1 MNKKIRVIARGSRLS
16 RLQVEEVFKKFPNLA
31 YEIKYLESYGDKN
44 LQISLLNGEAP
55 ADIFTRELD
64 DAIRRGDADIA
75 IHSAK
80 DLPYPLPEDIE
91 VIALFPAFDT
101 TDSLVSRDHKKLAEL
116 PAGSV
121 IGTSSPLRKKGLS
134 KLRPDLTIKGI
145 RGCIEERVQQVKD
158 GKFDAAIVAT
168 CALKRLGMEDE
179 IAEVLPFA
187 THPLQ
192 GFLAI
197 TAKKVKSEERRENAK
212 KENAPLGV
220 PADLQIS
227 CKREESQACLNSSE
241 CSRNSLQ
248 KSDGKERT
256 SENTDKYTHQELRA
270 AFASQS
276 ILDRQGKVQ
285 LVGFGPGDP
294 DLLTLK
300 AAKAIDH
307 ADIIFYD
314 DLIDPSYLENKKA
327 EKVYVGKRAG
337 YHHKEQATINRLLLD
352 AARQG
357 KNVVRL
363 KGGDPMIF
371 AHGSEEIEYLES
383 NLIQVEVIPGVT
395 TASALAASQKISLTH
410 RDFSSSVALVSGHTP
425 QPVTPDAETLVYYM
439 GAKQLQAIATKLIDE
454 DGWAFNTPVLL
465 TYNVSRKDE
474 QTFETTLWKLRNG
487 EEATANNYS
496 AATGKNAGES
506 IALAD
511 LPTPLIALI
520 GNVAGLKH
528 RQASAIKPT
537 LYTGNMPAL
546 EKRKPDYTYTPLIE
560 MHEYEPVHWTQWEGE
575 PEKKGGDNDRKSNFE
590 KEVEEDNE
598 DGLEFDEY
606 EWAEEL
612 QDNLNDFD
620 SPYKDIFLFT
630 SQYAVKAWFNLL
642 RKTGKSTAAPKDVKF
657 VSIGATTTAALQ
669 QEGIKD
675 IEQVEKDNSFGV
687 IEWFK
692 NKYDYYR
699 NAAIQHQKR
708 NWSELYHSEEEEE
721 EEENEDLDENMNED
735 LEEHRPAILYPQSNL
750 SNNTI
755 AEELY
760 KAGYDVET
768 ISVYVNK
775 MPKHPR
781 RVNLNHF
788 KRIVFTSPSTIDNF
802 IKLYGKLP
810 DNVEFITRGPIT
822 QAHLDEILNKE

>member
-16 RLQVEEVFKKFPNLA
+16 RLQVEEVFKNFPELA

-44 LQISLLNGEAP
+44 QQISLLNGEAP

-64 DAIRRGDADIA
+64 DAIRQGDADIA

-116 PAGSV
+116 PAGSI
-121 IGTSSPLRKKGLS
+121 IGTSSPLRKKGLNE
-134 KLRPDLTIKGI
+134 LRPDLTIKGI

-158 GKFDAAIVAT
+158 GKYDAAIVAT

-179 IAEVLPFA
+179 IAEVLPFP

-197 TAKKVKSEERRENAK
+197 TAKKGS
-212 KENAPLGV
+212 
-220 PADLQIS
+220 DLKQ
-227 CKREESQACLNSSE
+227 
-241 CSRNSLQ
+241 
-248 KSDGKERT
+248 
-256 SENTDKYTHQELRA
+256 
-270 AFASQS
+270 AFASKS
-276 ILDRQGKVQ
+276 ILDKQGSVS

-294 DLLTLK
+294 DLLTIK
-300 AAKAIDH
+300 AAKAIDA

-314 DLIDPSYLENKKA
+314 DLIDDSYLADKKA
-327 EKVYVGKRAG
+327 EKIYVGKRAG
-337 YHHKEQATINRLLLD
+337 YHHKEQADINRLLLE
-352 AARQG
+352 AAREG

-383 NLIQVEVIPGVT
+383 NLIKVNVIPGIT

-439 GAKQLQAIATKLIDE
+439 GAKQLQAIATQLIDKE
-454 DGWAFNTPVLL
+454 GWAFNTPVLL
-465 TYNVSRKDE
+465 TYNVSRPDE
-474 QTFETTLWKLRNG
+474 QTFETTLWNLRNG
-487 EEATANNYS
+487 EMQN
-496 AATGKNAGES
+496 
-506 IALAD
+506 

-528 RQASAIKPT
+528 HQASDIKPT
-537 LYTGNMPAL
+537 LYTGTLPAI
-546 EKRKPDYTYTPLIE
+546 EKRKADYTYTPLIE
-560 MHEYEPVHWTQWEGE
+560 ISYHPSYFT
-575 PEKKGGDNDRKSNFE
+575 KIL
-590 KEVEEDNE
+590 EDNYCKQY
-598 DGLEFDEY
+598 DGKCFTKYCEWDESQALY
-606 EWAEEL
+606 
-612 QDNLNDFD
+612 
-620 SPYKDIFLFT
+620 YIFT
-630 SQYAVKAWFNLL
+630 SQYGVEATLEDYDLIFKEQEKHVFI
-642 RKTGKSTAAPKDVKF
+642 
-657 VSIGATTTAALQ
+657 SIGDTTTEALHKA
-669 QEGIKD
+669 GVKNVI
-675 IEQVEKDNSFGV
+675 QVEQDNRYGV

-692 NKYDYYR
+692 KEKERLD
-699 NAAIQHQKR
+699 AARPQYEH
-708 NWSELYHSEEEEE
+708 SFELFEKM
-721 EEENEDLDENMNED
+721 DLDNYDHELADFVYRYENRLVFYPHSSLSPEDIPLALQELGFDVLSAIVYNNE
-735 LEEHRPAILYPQSNL
+735 L
-750 SNNTI
+750 
-755 AEELY
+755 
-760 KAGYDVET
+760 
-768 ISVYVNK
+768 
-775 MPKHPR
+775 PKNPR

-810 DNVEFITRGPIT
+810 ENTEFITRGPIT
-822 QAHLDEILNKE
+822 QAHLEEVLNK

>member
-16 RLQVEEVFKKFPNLA
+16 RLQVEEVFKNFPELA

-44 LQISLLNGEAP
+44 QQISLLNGEAP

-64 DAIRRGDADIA
+64 DAIRQGDADIA

-116 PAGSV
+116 PAGSI
-121 IGTSSPLRKKGLS
+121 IGTSSPLRKKGLNE
-134 KLRPDLTIKGI
+134 LRPNLTIKGI

-158 GKFDAAIVAT
+158 GKYDAAIVAT

-179 IAEVLPFA
+179 IAEVLPFP

-197 TAKKVKSEERRENAK
+197 TGKKVKSEERRMKNQNAESSSASEQENSSLFTLRSSLK
-212 KENAPLGV
+212 NL
-220 PADLQIS
+220 
-227 CKREESQACLNSSE
+227 LNS
-241 CSRNSLQ
+241 
-248 KSDGKERT
+248 
-256 SENTDKYTHQELRA
+256 
-270 AFASQS
+270 
-276 ILDRQGKVQ
+276 QGTVS

-294 DLLTLK
+294 DLLTIK
-300 AAKAIDH
+300 AAKAIDA

-314 DLIDPSYLENKKA
+314 DLIDDSYLADKKA
-327 EKVYVGKRAG
+327 EKIYVGKRAG
-337 YHHKEQATINRLLLD
+337 YHHKEQADINRLLLE
-352 AARQG
+352 AAREG

-383 NLIQVEVIPGVT
+383 NLIKVNVIPGIT

-439 GAKQLQAIATKLIDE
+439 GAKQLQTIATQLIDKE
-454 DGWAFNTPVLL
+454 GWAFNTPVLL
-465 TYNVSRKDE
+465 TYNVSRPDE
-474 QTFETTLWKLRNG
+474 QTFEATLWNLRNG
-487 EEATANNYS
+487 EMLN
-496 AATGKNAGES
+496 
-506 IALAD
+506 

-528 RQASAIKPT
+528 HQASDIKPT
-537 LYTGNMPAL
+537 LYTGTLPAI
-546 EKRKPDYTYTPLIE
+546 EKRKADYTYTPLIE
-560 MHEYEPVHWTQWEGE
+560 ISYHPSYFT
-575 PEKKGGDNDRKSNFE
+575 KIL
-590 KEVEEDNE
+590 EDNYCE
-598 DGLEFDEY
+598 HYDGKSFTEYCEWDESQALY
-606 EWAEEL
+606 
-612 QDNLNDFD
+612 
-620 SPYKDIFLFT
+620 YIFT
-630 SQYAVKAWFNLL
+630 SQYGVQATLDYYDLILKEQEEHVFISIGDTTTEALHKA
-642 RKTGKSTAAPKDVKF
+642 GVKDV
-657 VSIGATTTAALQ
+657 I
-669 QEGIKD
+669 
-675 IEQVEKDNSFGV
+675 QVEQDNRYGV

-692 NKYDYYR
+692 KEKERLD
-699 NAAIQHQKR
+699 AARPQYEH
-708 NWSELYHSEEEEE
+708 SYELFEKM
-721 EEENEDLDENMNED
+721 DLDNYDHELADFVYRYENRLVFYPHSSLSPEDIPLALQELGFNVLSAVVYNNE
-735 LEEHRPAILYPQSNL
+735 L
-750 SNNTI
+750 
-755 AEELY
+755 
-760 KAGYDVET
+760 
-768 ISVYVNK
+768 
-775 MPKHPR
+775 PKNPR

-810 DNVEFITRGPIT
+810 ENTEFITRGPIT
-822 QAHLDEILNKE
+822 QAHLEEVMKVKNEE

>member
-16 RLQVEEVFKKFPNLA
+16 RLQVEEVFKNFPELA

-44 LQISLLNGEAP
+44 QQISLLNGEAP

-64 DAIRRGDADIA
+64 DAIRQGDADIA

-116 PAGSV
+116 PAGSI
-121 IGTSSPLRKKGLS
+121 IGTSSPLRKKGLNE
-134 KLRPDLTIKGI
+134 LRPDLTIKGI

-158 GKFDAAIVAT
+158 GKYDAAIVAT

-179 IAEVLPFA
+179 IAEVLPFP

-197 TAKKVKSEERRENAK
+197 TAKKGSQ
-212 KENAPLGV
+212 
-220 PADLQIS
+220 DLKQ
-227 CKREESQACLNSSE
+227 
-241 CSRNSLQ
+241 
-248 KSDGKERT
+248 
-256 SENTDKYTHQELRA
+256 
-270 AFASQS
+270 AFASKS
-276 ILDRQGKVQ
+276 ILDKQGTVS

-294 DLLTLK
+294 DLLTIK
-300 AAKAIDH
+300 AAKAIDA

-314 DLIDPSYLENKKA
+314 DLIDDSYLADKKA
-327 EKVYVGKRAG
+327 EKIYVGKRAG
-337 YHHKEQATINRLLLD
+337 YHHKEQAEINRLLLE
-352 AARQG
+352 AAREG

-383 NLIQVEVIPGVT
+383 NLIKVNVIPGIT

-439 GAKQLQAIATKLIDE
+439 GAKQLQAIATQLIDE
-454 DGWAFNTPVLL
+454 KGWAFNTPVLL
-465 TYNVSRKDE
+465 TYNVSRPDE
-474 QTFETTLWKLRNG
+474 QTFETTLWNLRNG
-487 EEATANNYS
+487 EMQN
-496 AATGKNAGES
+496 
-506 IALAD
+506 

-528 RQASAIKPT
+528 HQASDIKPT
-537 LYTGNMPAL
+537 LYTGTLPAI
-546 EKRKPDYTYTPLIE
+546 EKRKADYTYTPLIE
-560 MHEYEPVHWTQWEGE
+560 INYRPTYFTEDTDDYA
-575 PEKKGGDNDRKSNFE
+575 KYYL
-590 KEVEEDNE
+590 EEDYNA
-598 DGLEFDEY
+598 FDLGFVAAKY
-606 EWAEEL
+606 
-612 QDNLNDFD
+612 
-620 SPYKDIFLFT
+620 ILFT
-630 SQYAVKAWFNLL
+630 SQYGVYATQEEIQYYLDDEDVHQSYISIGDTTTEALHKA
-642 RKTGKSTAAPKDVKF
+642 GVKDV
-657 VSIGATTTAALQ
+657 IQ
-669 QEGIKD
+669 I
-675 IEQVEKDNSFGV
+675 EKDNRYGV

-692 NKYDYYR
+692 KEKEKY
-699 NAAIQHQKR
+699 NAAKPRYEQVKKKLRELKDQKEKDAYR
-708 NWSELYHSEEEEE
+708 QKEQEFMQWYESRLIFYPHSSLSSEAIPLALYELGFNVESVV
-721 EEENEDLDENMNED
+721 
-735 LEEHRPAILYPQSNL
+735 AY
-750 SNNTI
+750 NNV
-755 AEELY
+755 L
-760 KAGYDVET
+760 
-768 ISVYVNK
+768 
-775 MPKHPR
+775 PKHVR

-810 DNVEFITRGPIT
+810 ENTEFITRGPIT
-822 QAHLDEILNKE
+822 QAHLEEVLNK

>member
-16 RLQVEEVFKKFPNLA
+16 RLQVEEVFKNFPELA

-44 LQISLLNGEAP
+44 QQISLLNGEAP

-64 DAIRRGDADIA
+64 DAIRQGDADIA

-116 PAGSV
+116 PAGSI
-121 IGTSSPLRKKGLS
+121 IGTSSPLRKKGLNE
-134 KLRPDLTIKGI
+134 LRPDLTIKGI

-158 GKFDAAIVAT
+158 GKYDAAIVAT

-179 IAEVLPFA
+179 ITEVLPFP

-197 TAKKVKSEERRENAK
+197 TAKK
-212 KENAPLGV
+212 G
-220 PADLQIS
+220 
-227 CKREESQACLNSSE
+227 SQA
-241 CSRNSLQ
+241 LQ
-248 KSDGKERT
+248 
-256 SENTDKYTHQELRA
+256 Q
-270 AFASQS
+270 AFASKS
-276 ILDRQGKVQ
+276 ILNKQGSVS

-294 DLLTLK
+294 DLLTIK
-300 AAKAIDH
+300 AAKAIDA

-314 DLIDPSYLENKKA
+314 DLIDDSYLADKKA
-327 EKVYVGKRAG
+327 EKIYVGKRAG
-337 YHHKEQATINRLLLD
+337 YHHKEQADINRLLLE
-352 AARQG
+352 AAREG

-383 NLIQVEVIPGVT
+383 NLIKVNVIPGIT

-439 GAKQLQAIATKLIDE
+439 GAKQLQTIATQLIDKE
-454 DGWAFNTPVLL
+454 GWAFNTPVLL
-465 TYNVSRKDE
+465 TYNVSRPDE
-474 QTFETTLWKLRNG
+474 QTFETILWNLRNG
-487 EEATANNYS
+487 EMQN
-496 AATGKNAGES
+496 
-506 IALAD
+506 

-528 RQASAIKPT
+528 HQASDIKPT
-537 LYTGNMPAL
+537 LYTGTLPAI
-546 EKRKPDYTYTPLIE
+546 EKRKADYTYTPLIE
-560 MHEYEPVHWTQWEGE
+560 ISYHPSYFT
-575 PEKKGGDNDRKSNFE
+575 KIL
-590 KEVEEDNE
+590 EDNYCE
-598 DGLEFDEY
+598 HYDGKSFTEYCEWDESQALY
-606 EWAEEL
+606 
-612 QDNLNDFD
+612 
-620 SPYKDIFLFT
+620 YIFT
-630 SQYAVKAWFNLL
+630 SQYGVQATLDYYDLILNEQEEHVFISIGDTTTEALHKA
-642 RKTGKSTAAPKDVKF
+642 GVKDV
-657 VSIGATTTAALQ
+657 I
-669 QEGIKD
+669 
-675 IEQVEKDNSFGV
+675 QVEQDNRYGV

-692 NKYDYYR
+692 KEKERLD
-699 NAAIQHQKR
+699 AARPQYEH
-708 NWSELYHSEEEEE
+708 SYELFEKM
-721 EEENEDLDENMNED
+721 DLDNYDHELADFVYRYENRLVFYPHSSLSPEDIPLALQELGFNVLSAVVYNNE
-735 LEEHRPAILYPQSNL
+735 L
-750 SNNTI
+750 
-755 AEELY
+755 
-760 KAGYDVET
+760 
-768 ISVYVNK
+768 
-775 MPKHPR
+775 PKNPR

-810 DNVEFITRGPIT
+810 ENTEFITRGPIT
-822 QAHLDEILNKE
+822 QAHLEEVLNK

>member
-16 RLQVEEVFKKFPNLA
+16 RLQVEEVFKNFPELA

-44 LQISLLNGEAP
+44 QQISLLNGEAP

-64 DAIRRGDADIA
+64 DAIRQGDADIA

-116 PAGSV
+116 PAGSI
-121 IGTSSPLRKKGLS
+121 IGTSSPLRKKGLNE
-134 KLRPDLTIKGI
+134 LRPDLTIKGI

-158 GKFDAAIVAT
+158 GKYDAAIVAT

-179 IAEVLPFA
+179 IAEVLPFP

-197 TAKKVKSEERRENAK
+197 TAL
-212 KENAPLGV
+212 KESAAIRNTGGTKV
-220 PADLQIS
+220 PADLQ
-227 CKREESQACLNSSE
+227 
-241 CSRNSLQ
+241 
-248 KSDGKERT
+248 SDGKQAI
-256 SENTDKYTHQELRA
+256 SSQALKQ
-270 AFASQS
+270 AFASKS
-276 ILDRQGKVQ
+276 ILDKQGTVS

-294 DLLTLK
+294 ELLTIK
-300 AAKAIDH
+300 AAKAIDA

-314 DLIDPSYLENKKA
+314 DLIDDSYLADKKA
-327 EKVYVGKRAG
+327 EKIYVGKRAG
-337 YHHKEQATINRLLLD
+337 YHHKEQADINRLLLE
-352 AARQG
+352 AAREG

-383 NLIQVEVIPGVT
+383 NLIKVNVIPGIT

-439 GAKQLQAIATKLIDE
+439 GAKQLQTIATQLIDKE
-454 DGWAFNTPVLL
+454 GWAFNTPVLL
-465 TYNVSRKDE
+465 TYNVSRPDE
-474 QTFETTLWKLRNG
+474 QTFETTLWNLRNG
-487 EEATANNYS
+487 EMQN
-496 AATGKNAGES
+496 
-506 IALAD
+506 

-528 RQASAIKPT
+528 HQASDIKPT
-537 LYTGNMPAL
+537 LYTGTLPAI
-546 EKRKPDYTYTPLIE
+546 EKRKTDYTYTPLIE
-560 MHEYEPVHWTQWEGE
+560 INYEIDHEWGLEDIGTSPISKEWYEGE
-575 PEKKGGDNDRKSNFE
+575 WA
-590 KEVEEDNE
+590 
-598 DGLEFDEY
+598 DGLEDY
-606 EWAEEL
+606 
-612 QDNLNDFD
+612 
-620 SPYKDIFLFT
+620 SDISYLLFT
-630 SQYAVKAWFNLL
+630 SQYAVKGFMRVVEYTNYQQYTNEDLKVISIG
-642 RKTGKSTAAPKDVKF
+642 KTTTEALHKAGFKDVIQ
-657 VSIGATTTAALQ
+657 VD
-669 QEGIKD
+669 EDNRYGI
-675 IEQVEKDNSFGV
+675 

-692 NKYDYYR
+692 KER
-699 NAAIQHQKR
+699 PKFLEQHPI
-708 NWSELYHSEEEEE
+708 EIEHGEEYEEI
-721 EEENEDLDENMNED
+721 
-735 LEEHRPAILYPQSNL
+735 PAVLYPCSSL
-750 SNNTI
+750 SPDDIPEALFALRYNVTKWTVYNN
-755 AEELY
+755 EL
-760 KAGYDVET
+760 
-768 ISVYVNK
+768 
-775 MPKHPR
+775 PKNPR

-810 DNVEFITRGPIT
+810 ENTEFITRGPIT
-822 QAHLDEILNKE
+822 QAHLEEVLNK